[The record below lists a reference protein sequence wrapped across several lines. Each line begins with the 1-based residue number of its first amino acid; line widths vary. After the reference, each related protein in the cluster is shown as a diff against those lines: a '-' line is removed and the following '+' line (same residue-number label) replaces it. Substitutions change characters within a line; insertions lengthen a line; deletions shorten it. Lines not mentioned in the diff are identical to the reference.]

1 LNTNSEESVPTHA
14 QGGGTV
20 EPFDGHKQKDTSDA
34 SQSVLGCPSPRE
46 DSLCSDPPNATLQE
60 RDV

>member
-1 LNTNSEESVPTHA
+1 VPTHA